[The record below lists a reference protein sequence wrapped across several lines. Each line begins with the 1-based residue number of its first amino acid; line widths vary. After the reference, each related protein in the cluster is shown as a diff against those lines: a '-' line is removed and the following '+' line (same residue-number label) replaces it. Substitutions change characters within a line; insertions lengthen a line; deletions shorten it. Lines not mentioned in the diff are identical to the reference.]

1 MIKARNIVK
10 QSITPDRIV
19 AGAQVMLKAKCGT
32 TSAQT
37 GTYSNTPD
45 SPTFVYT
52 ADGAL
57 SIDGVSPVAGDIVLL
72 KDQGTASE
80 NGLFQVVDAG
90 SSSSPARLRR
100 PDALAKGDSAAGLLC
115 YIDSGTTN
123 ADTFWVC
130 TTAPG
135 SAVVGTNDLTFSQ
148 SGAAGMSYATT
159 GEIANV
165 AATEAAGTSATV
177 ARGDHVHDLPESVLR
192 TVMAEFTAAPSFNS
206 QKASSLAAGTA
217 DTDATI
223 MSQVRALGAK
233 DPVRAATNAA
243 LPAYTRSS
251 NVITASAN
259 GALAAVDGVTLAAG
273 ERLLLKDGAAGA
285 DNGIYTVTTLGD
297 GSNPFVLTRTTDFDT
312 SAKAVSGSLVP
323 VSEGTTHA
331 DTLFQLTTNA
341 AITLNTTA
349 LTFVK
354 KAGSGALPADATGR
368 AVMGDGFLQP
378 TKNATMSATGA
389 TNVFFGVPFVIVV
402 DTDGNASQDI
412 YNAANPAPFKFTI
425 VDMVVECTGA
435 NAGGTI
441 KLNNGDVATPGT
453 DITSAVIC
461 AVDQVTRSVSG
472 SAGNINDAVQD
483 IASGGKLSIIKNGA
497 ADSGRVS
504 ILCLRKP

>member
-1 MIKARNIVK
+1 MIKARNIQK
-10 QSITPDRIV
+10 QSITPDRLV

-52 ADGAL
+52 ATGAL
-57 SIDGVSPVAGDIVLL
+57 SIDGVSPAAGDIVLF
-72 KDQGTASE
+72 KDQATASE
-80 NGLFQVVDAG
+80 NGLFEVVIAG
-90 SSSSPARLRR
+90 DTATAAALRR
-100 PDALAKGDSAAGLLC
+100 PDALAKGDDAAGLLC

-135 SAVVGTNDLTFSQ
+135 SAVVGTNNLTFSQ

-217 DTDATI
+217 DTDAGI
-223 MSQVRALGAK
+223 MSQIRALGAK
-233 DPVRAATNAA
+233 DPVRAATVAA
-243 LPAYTRSS
+243 LPAYTRAS
-251 NVITASAN
+251 NVITANAN
-259 GALAAVDGVTLAAG
+259 GALAAVDGVTMAAG

-297 GSNPFVLTRTTDFDT
+297 AGTAFVLTRAVDFDT

-323 VSEGTTHA
+323 VSEGTTNA
-331 DTLFQLTTNA
+331 DTVFQLTTNA

-354 KAGSGALPADATGR
+354 KAGQGSMPADATGR

-378 TKNATMSATGA
+378 VKLADVATSGGGLI
-389 TNVFFGVPFVIVV
+389 GVPFVLNVATTGATPITV
-402 DTDGNASQDI
+402 
-412 YNAANPAPFKFTI
+412 YNANAPFKFRI
-425 VDMVVECTGA
+425 MDVVVRCDGA
-435 NAGGTI
+435 NAGGTAR
-441 KLNNGDVATPGT
+441 LNTGAAGAGT
-453 DITSAVIC
+453 NITDAIIC
-461 AVDQVTRSVSG
+461 AVDQVVTR
-472 SAGNINDAVQD
+472 AGTINDAVAV
-483 IASGGKLSIIKNGA
+483 IPAAGSLSVVLNA
-497 ADSGRVS
+497 AGDSGNIDIYCIRE
-504 ILCLRKP
+504 P